1 MKFSIQTDHKPLIA
15 LLGSKAI
22 YDLPPRV
29 QRFRM
34 RLMRYEYDI
43 RHVRGVSLYTA
54 DALSRSPQREIAREE
69 EELQKAVEAYVDS
82 IIETLPTSESLL
94 EEIRRKLHEDSV
106 LRIIMKYC
114 EEGWP
119 GYEHPSINIV
129 TRPFWQIREELSV
142 CQVLLMRGN
151 RLVIPTVLRAEM
163 LQRINEGHQ
172 GILKCRERVRSSI
185 WWPGINW

>member
-1 MKFSIQTDHKPLIA
+1 
-15 LLGSKAI
+15 
-22 YDLPPRV
+22 
-29 QRFRM
+29 M

-43 RHVRGVSLYTA
+43 CHVPGKSLYTA
-54 DALSRSPQREIAREE
+54 DALSRSPQREIAREV

-151 RLVIPTVLRAEM
+151 
-163 LQRINEGHQ
+163 
-172 GILKCRERVRSSI
+172 
-185 WWPGINW
+185 